1 MKKFFYC
8 AIAALMAVGC
18 AQHDESDQIL
28 CPAVNAPETL
38 YAEAEAP
45 ESRTYVENERSLRWT
60 SGDEISYFPAVAFN
74 MQYRYEG
81 ESGSNNASFTKVTSD
96 PVTGTA
102 LSCNYAVYPYAAG
115 TAVSDE
121 GIISLTLPAEQ
132 AYGENSFGE
141 GANTMVC
148 ATKNADDA
156 VLRFKNVGGYLKIKL
171 YGEDV
176 TVQSVTLQGKNNEK
190 IAGAATVTAAYGAD
204 PEVTMA
210 DTATT
215 TVTINCNE
223 GVTLS
228 TDAEN
233 PTAFWFVLPEVTFS
247 NGFTITVTDI
257 NGGTFEKSTSNPFT
271 IDRNMIQPMKA
282 LNAVIEEA
290 EPETPKP
297 ANNEIWYTNGSTTTP
312 LEIYD
317 TFDANILS
325 QFYDIVNECWVIL
338 FDGEVTKITG
348 RVCPYQT
355 SLTSITLPE
364 SITSIS
370 NNPFSGS
377 PNLTKFIGKY
387 ASEDGR
393 CLIVDGILYSTAF
406 AGLEEYKIPD
416 NVVAIADQGC
426 DCLWFD
432 GFERLI
438 VPENVETI
446 GKYGFAESWYIKE
459 IILEEGVKT
468 IGEGAF
474 SSCHSLQEI
483 RFPSTV
489 TYIGSGQSFSWETK
503 KDIYL
508 YSNIAPTIETDSFDP
523 DDINIFISA
532 KSIPNYCY
540 NDSNWYGFQQC
551 IKGSI
556 EAPIFNNSS
565 EIANNEIRYQTTNGY
580 ICAPLYSDESDW
592 GANITAHRYNETL
605 GCWVILFDDEVE
617 CVCDRAYFGEG
628 YYCPHLQNLTLPNS
642 IRTIGSSAFVLCGY
656 LKTITIPQNVT
667 LIKEKAFEES
677 GIKTV
682 YCTPITP
689 PTLGN
694 LAFNL
699 NSYTIVEQIYVPTAS
714 EASYK
719 RDWLA
724 YASYIFPYSF

>member
-28 CPAVNAPETL
+28 RPAVNAPETL

-45 ESRTYVENERSLRWT
+45 ESRTYVEDERSLRWT

-282 LNAVIEEA
+282 LNAVIEDGF
-290 EPETPKP
+290 PYD
-297 ANNEIWYTNGSTTTP
+297 WYTDAIDDIYEIGSPEELVAFSKLTNGDAEALAAVGAESAINFEGKTINLTADIDLSNCCSAAIGSWTPIGTFYGTFNGNNHKISNLFIKSTGR
-312 LEIYD
+312 
-317 TFDANILS
+317 AG
-325 QFYDIVNECWVIL
+325 L
-338 FDGEVTKITG
+338 FASVGGATIKDLTVQGEVTCTSAEEVGGIVAAASSSLFENCKSEVNVTTSTTNMGTCVGGICGWSSASKFIACQSTG
-348 RVCPYQT
+348 NVSDQIEESKWYNYVGGIVGYSVSNTIFVACCKLSGSVKEVKSQSYSGVGGILGYLVST
-355 SLTSITLPE
+355 SEATILSCY
-364 SITSIS
+364 TSIS
-370 NNPFSGS
+370 IGGRQPGYITNTGRTRYTSANIADCYYSGNTYKGIGTDNYSGS
-377 PNLTKFIGKY
+377 
-387 ASEDGR
+387 S
-393 CLIVDGILYSTAF
+393 YSYDLGTA
-406 AGLEEYKIPD
+406 KSTD
-416 NVVAIADQGC
+416 IA
-426 DCLWFD
+426 
-432 GFERLI
+432 
-438 VPENVETI
+438 
-446 GKYGFAESWYIKE
+446 AE
-459 IILEEGVKT
+459 IIIMNEGIDEWNT
-468 IGEGAF
+468 A
-474 SSCHSLQEI
+474 
-483 RFPSTV
+483 
-489 TYIGSGQSFSWETK
+489 
-503 KDIYL
+503 
-508 YSNIAPTIETDSFDP
+508 NP
-523 DDINIFISA
+523 D
-532 KSIPNYCY
+532 
-540 NDSNWYGFQQC
+540 
-551 IKGSI
+551 
-556 EAPIFNNSS
+556 
-565 EIANNEIRYQTTNGY
+565 
-580 ICAPLYSDESDW
+580 
-592 GANITAHRYNETL
+592 
-605 GCWVILFDDEVE
+605 
-617 CVCDRAYFGEG
+617 CVCNYKYELDE
-628 YYCPHLQNLTLPNS
+628 N
-642 IRTIGSSAFVLCGY
+642 
-656 LKTITIPQNVT
+656 NVPK
-667 LIKEKAFEES
+667 LVK
-677 GIKTV
+677 
-682 YCTPITP
+682 
-689 PTLGN
+689 
-694 LAFNL
+694 
-699 NSYTIVEQIYVPTAS
+699 QS
-714 EASYK
+714 EN
-719 RDWLA
+719 
-724 YASYIFPYSF
+724 